1 MPNISPEMVNA
12 IIDTSF
18 VIAMISTIL
27 MIALMIITGII
38 DAYNEL
44 LEPLEEKAPKASKI
58 HEQILIG
65 PNTYCQR
72 QTHVAYNEF
81 LERFEEYEQPEENR

>member
-1 MPNISPEMVNA
+1 MPNISPEMANA

-27 MIALMIITGII
+27 MIALMIITAII

-44 LEPLEEKAPKASKI
+44 LEPLEE
-58 HEQILIG
+58 
-65 PNTYCQR
+65 
-72 QTHVAYNEF
+72 
-81 LERFEEYEQPEENR
+81 YEQPEENR